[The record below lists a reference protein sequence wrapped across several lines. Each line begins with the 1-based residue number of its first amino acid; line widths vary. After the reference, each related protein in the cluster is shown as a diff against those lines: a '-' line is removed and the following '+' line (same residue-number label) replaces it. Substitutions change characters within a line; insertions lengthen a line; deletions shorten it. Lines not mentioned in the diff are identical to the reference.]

1 MHRKSLILGAN
12 RFNLL
17 NQYEVDNLLSTALEL
32 GIQRLDTAPSYRTS
46 EKKIGSFLKRNP
58 GTFQVSTKIF
68 RNQEKIDVRTGQ
80 ESLERSMDCLK
91 ISKIDC
97 LYIHGTHLNPEN
109 FSLIETLKSFREERL
124 VDKIG
129 WCGYVSPDMNNP
141 FGIYESLMIRVNPW
155 DRTIE
160 QRDDLLTVPELV
172 GMNIF
177 ANGFWGYK
185 EWGRLKTLMSAY
197 LFRRFN
203 PYPGFYLSHSESMHL
218 RPYQDFQNL
227 ISFAH
232 SREYLNAIVIGTLN
246 EAHLRQIVA
255 WVSELENPQ

>member
-1 MHRKSLILGAN
+1 MNRKSLILGAN

-17 NQYEVDNLLSTALEL
+17 TQYEVDNLLNSALEL
-32 GIQRLDTAPSYRTS
+32 GIQRIDTAPSYRTS

-68 RNQEKIDVRTGQ
+68 RDQNKIDVKIGQ
-80 ESLERSMDCLK
+80 KSLERSMDRLN
-91 ISKIDC
+91 ISKINC
-97 LYIHGTHLNPEN
+97 LYIHGTHLNPVD
-109 FSLIETLKSFREERL
+109 FLLIETMKSFQRELL

-129 WCGYVSPDMNNP
+129 WCGYVSSDINNP

-160 QRDDLLTVPELV
+160 QRADLLSVPELV

-177 ANGFWGYK
+177 ANGFWDYK

-203 PYPGFYLSHSESMHL
+203 PYPGFYLSHSESIHL
-218 RPYQDFQNL
+218 RPYEDFQNL
-227 ISFAH
+227 ISFAE
-232 SREYLNAIVIGTLN
+232 SREYLDAIVIGTLN
-246 EAHLRQIVA
+246 DAHLRQIVA